1 VQKFIH
7 AGLLVCIYTAVLSF
21 GGTEP
26 VPWAGVQFVAF
37 SLFGILI
44 WTEQSDDF
52 SQRIPWK
59 GPIALAIY
67 LVARSS
73 PPGGPTLIAP
83 WTILNPL
90 TYICAFYL
98 ARYASRTNRSRDRF
112 VLGFIILAL
121 IEAFYG
127 LLQYLANWQYIF
139 TYPKKFYTTQ
149 ATGTYINPNHYAG
162 FLEMILPLAFVLALY
177 QLERLGRTNPTLSR
191 RANLGFQSERV
202 APLIFFSFASLLIF
216 GAILFSRSRMGIFS
230 ATTAVASI
238 GGLWVT
244 SARRRGWA
252 ITALVGFLAIAVLFG
267 IWIGLGPVA
276 ERYEAL
282 ATDYHLRM
290 NLWKD
295 TLSLI
300 RAHPLFGSGF
310 GTYATVYTT
319 VQTTALL
326 NLVDHAHNDYLEITV
341 ELGIIGAGL
350 LFGLILSVLA
360 RGISA
365 FYRLRQTREG
375 FLVLGSCGS
384 ILAILFH
391 SLADFNLQIPA
402 NALVFAAILGLSYS
416 ISANKTLM

>member
-1 VQKFIH
+1 
-7 AGLLVCIYTAVLSF
+7 
-21 GGTEP
+21 
-26 VPWAGVQFVAF
+26 
-37 SLFGILI
+37 
-44 WTEQSDDF
+44 
-52 SQRIPWK
+52 
-59 GPIALAIY
+59 
-67 LVARSS
+67 
-73 PPGGPTLIAP
+73 
-83 WTILNPL
+83 
-90 TYICAFYL
+90 
-98 ARYASRTNRSRDRF
+98 
-112 VLGFIILAL
+112 
-121 IEAFYG
+121 
-127 LLQYLANWQYIF
+127 
-139 TYPKKFYTTQ
+139 
-149 ATGTYINPNHYAG
+149 
-162 FLEMILPLAFVLALY
+162 
-177 QLERLGRTNPTLSR
+177 
-191 RANLGFQSERV
+191 
-202 APLIFFSFASLLIF
+202 
-216 GAILFSRSRMGIFS
+216 MGIFS
-230 ATTAVASI
+230 ATIAVAAI

-252 ITALVGFLAIAVLFG
+252 ITALVGFLAVAVLFG

-290 NLWKD
+290 NIWKD

-300 RAHPLFGSGF
+300 RAHPLFGTGF

-319 VQTTALL
+319 VQTTSLL

-402 NALVFAAILGLSYS
+402 NVLVLAAILALSHS
-416 ISANKTLM
+416 ISANKTLPPAGSKNPESGINPC